1 MIKNYLKITL
11 RNLQRNKIYSLINIT
26 GLSVGMAVA
35 IIIGLWIWDELSF
48 DKYHQNHDRIAMVK
62 QHLTNN
68 GELST
73 QSAVPYPLAAEL
85 RNKYGSNFKY
95 VVLTSNA
102 YNHILSVGEKK
113 LMKNGIFMEPQAPIF

>member
-1 MIKNYLKITL
+1 MFINYLKITV
-11 RNLQRNKIYSLINIT
+11 RNLRRNKVYSLINIT

-48 DKYHQNHDRIAMVK
+48 DKYHQNYNRIVMVK

-95 VVLTSNA
+95 VVLCSNQG
-102 YNHILSVGEKK
+102 NH
-113 LMKNGIFMEPQAPIF
+113 